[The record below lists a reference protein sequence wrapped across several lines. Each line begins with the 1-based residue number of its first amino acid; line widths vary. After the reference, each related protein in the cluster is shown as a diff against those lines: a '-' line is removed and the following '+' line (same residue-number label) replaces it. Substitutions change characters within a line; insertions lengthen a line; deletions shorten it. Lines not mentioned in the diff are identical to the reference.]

1 MQINLELEPLD
12 NGLENA
18 SWPFLLAGPCSAE
31 SKEQLMDTAKQLQA
45 TQRVSAFR
53 AGIWKPRTRPGSFEG
68 IGEPGLQWL
77 QEVKAET
84 GLRTAVEVASAAH
97 TELALKYDVDVL
109 WVGARSSAN
118 PFTVQEIADAL
129 KGTDKIVFVKNP
141 VSPDLPLWM
150 GALERINRAGIK
162 KLGAIHRGFSSHEAS
177 VFRNVP
183 MWHLAIELKK
193 ICPNLPII
201 CDPSHISGKRE
212 LVSFVAQKALD
223 INMNGLMIEVHNNP
237 SCALSDAEQQLTPDT
252 FAQVISDLML
262 RFVEPMTVASK
273 NILEEY
279 RKQLD
284 EIDDDLIQML
294 SNRMKISQKI
304 GQYKQENNVMVLQ
317 MNRWEEILNH
327 RVKMGVAMGLNAK
340 FIKQQ
345 MEIIH
350 DESIRIQTKLMNREP
365 IDE

>member
-1 MQINLELEPLD
+1 MQIHLDLTPLD
-12 NGLENA
+12 NGLENPA
-18 SWPFLLAGPCSAE
+18 WPFLLAGPCSAE
-31 SKEQLMDTAKQLQA
+31 SEEQLLDTARQLKQIN
-45 TQRVSAFR
+45 RVSAFR
-53 AGIWKPRTRPGSFEG
+53 AGVWKPRTRPGSFEG
-68 IGEPGLQWL
+68 VGEIGLKWL
-77 QEVKAET
+77 QTVKAET

-141 VSPDLPLWM
+141 VSPDLPLWL
-150 GALERINRAGIK
+150 GALERINQAGITR
-162 KLGAIHRGFSSHEAS
+162 LGAIHRGFSSHEAS
-177 VFRNVP
+177 VFRNAP
-183 MWHLAIELKK
+183 MWNLAIELKSL
-193 ICPNLPII
+193 CPNLPIV

-237 SCALSDAEQQLTPDT
+237 GCALSDAEQQLTPQD
-252 FAQVISDLML
+252 FAQVIGDLML
-262 RFVEPMTVASK
+262 RYVEPMTVASRS
-273 NILEEY
+273 ILEDY
-279 RKQLD
+279 RKHLD
-284 EIDDDLIQML
+284 ELDDDLIQLL
-294 SNRMKISQKI
+294 SKRMKICENI
-304 GQYKQENNVMVLQ
+304 GTYKKENNVMVLQ

-327 RVKMGVAMGLNAK
+327 RIKMGLAMGLNAK

-350 DESIRIQTKLMNREP
+350 EESIRIQTKIMQREP
-365 IDE
+365 VDE